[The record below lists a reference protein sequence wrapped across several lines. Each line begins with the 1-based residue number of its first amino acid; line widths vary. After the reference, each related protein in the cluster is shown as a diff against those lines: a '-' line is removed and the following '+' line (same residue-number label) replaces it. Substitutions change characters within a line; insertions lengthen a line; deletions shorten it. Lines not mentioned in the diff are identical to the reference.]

1 VAITFDPKKDAI
13 NKKQHG
19 ISLARAEEIDFDGA
33 TFIIDDREDYGELPM
48 QAIGFLGARLY
59 SLIFVED
66 GAMCGQLV
74 LGRRPKVNKIVM
86 KKTSKSAPTK
96 ENPEWTRASFVKSM
110 SFRELPEGLQQAL
123 TSRKRGEQKA
133 PKKVPVSIRLS
144 PDVVEAFRS
153 TGAGWQARV
162 DEILRAH
169 IK

>member
-1 VAITFDPKKDAI
+1 
-13 NKKQHG
+13 
-19 ISLARAEEIDFDGA
+19 
-33 TFIIDDREDYGELPM
+33 
-48 QAIGFLGARLY
+48 
-59 SLIFVED
+59 
-66 GAMCGQLV
+66 
-74 LGRRPKVNKIVM
+74 M
-86 KKTSKSAPTK
+86 KRTSKSAPTK
-96 ENPEWTRASFVKSM
+96 ENPEWTRASFAKSM
-110 SFRELPEGLQQAL
+110 SFSELSEGLQQAL

>member
-1 VAITFDPKKDAI
+1 
-13 NKKQHG
+13 
-19 ISLARAEEIDFDGA
+19 
-33 TFIIDDREDYGELPM
+33 
-48 QAIGFLGARLY
+48 
-59 SLIFVED
+59 
-66 GAMCGQLV
+66 
-74 LGRRPKVNKIVM
+74 M
-86 KKTSKSAPTK
+86 KRISKSAPTR
-96 ENPEWTRASFVKSM
+96 ENPEWTRASFAKSM
-110 SFRELPEGLQQAL
+110 SFSELPEGLQQAL